1 MDLTCAEPKVDE
13 APVSL
18 VDTDENKAEENRKT
32 IQEIEIYFE
41 NKDYIDLLNR
51 EASLPELKLQEI
63 TSAYECTKDSFIIV
77 FYVANKW
84 NNYLIDGMAKCIEEK
99 YLEKILCAEVC
110 EYMFIEV
117 ISNYLYTAKHY
128 ISSSHAYK
136 GKLHMF
142 YHNNTN

>member
-13 APVSL
+13 ALVSL
-18 VDTDENKAEENRKT
+18 VDADEKKAEENRKT

-41 NKDYIDLLNR
+41 IKDYIDLLSR
-51 EASLPELKLQEI
+51 EASLPELNLQVI
-63 TSAYECTKDSFIIV
+63 ASAYECTKDSFIIV
-77 FYVANKW
+77 FYIANKW
-84 NNYLIDGMAKCIEEK
+84 NNYLIDRMTKCIEE
-99 YLEKILCAEVC
+99 YLEKISRAAVC

-117 ISNYLYTAKHY
+117 ISNYLYAAKYY